1 MTVVARNDGYSAQ
14 QGDGTVREAIFV
26 SAPNG
31 LAITPG
37 TTATSLG
44 KAEDAPHTDGDVGV
58 MALGVRNDAAAAF
71 TSTALDYSPIAVNG
85 SGDVYIATRSLAAS
99 LGKAEDAPHTSG
111 DVGVASLGV
120 RNDANVTLTSA
131 NLDYATLSVS
141 ESGQQITKDFSASG
155 GDWSYVAAAAGIS
168 NTTTAVTIKAAAG
181 ASIRNYITGLQIS
194 ADALG
199 AATELAIRDGAAGA
213 VIWRTKVNTA
223 GILSPISIYFA
234 SPIKG
239 TANTLLEVVT
249 LTASITGSVYVNAQG
264 YVGP

>member
-37 TTATSLG
+37 TGATSLG

-58 MALGVRNDAAAAF
+58 MMLGVRADTAAAF
-71 TSTALDYSPIAVNG
+71 SGANGDYTPIAVDT
-85 SGDVYIATRSLAAS
+85 SGQIKLNVQ
-99 LGKAEDAPHTSG
+99 KAEDAPHTSG
-111 DVGVASLGV
+111 DFGIASLGV
-120 RNDANVTLTSA
+120 RNDANATLTSA
-131 NLDYATLSVS
+131 NLDYGTLSVS
-141 ESGQQITKDFSASG
+141 DTGQQITKDFSASG

-168 NTTTAVTIKAAAG
+168 NTTTAVTIKTAAG

-199 AATELAIRDGAAGA
+199 AATEFAIRDGAAGA
-213 VIWRTKVNTA
+213 VIWRVKINTG
-223 GILSPISIYFA
+223 GILSPINIYFA
-234 SPIKG
+234 SPIRG
-239 TANTLLEVVT
+239 TANTLLEVIT

-264 YVGP
+264 YVGT